1 MFKQQRFIL
10 RVLLCA
16 VGLTSIFGLDK
27 AWAMSWL
34 GREKIDAPLVKVSFC
49 SGGDM
54 LGSSNGLFVTAVDKE
69 YALITYED
77 AEHHAQAP
85 VVKEYRVS
93 AVVLDDVKAIFNENG
108 MVSWEKC
115 PRSEMQALDEATT
128 GYSFSFAD
136 KRRVG
141 FNSTQDLPEGA
152 YAALRKIRELAQA
165 YCKKGELLPGLIT
178 NPVSPAEMNNP
189 REVILGKITLNTYY
203 YRETNLYARLSNGTD
218 SVIKVKDNYALLKE
232 GEPIKLLNDSI
243 GQGERYIHPKYSEEF
258 YIKLAKRLEAGNY
271 TLNIDGYTTNFSIK

>member
-27 AWAMSWL
+27 AWAMGGL

-54 LGSSNGLFVTAVDKE
+54 LGSSHGLFVTAVDKE
-69 YALITYED
+69 
-77 AEHHAQAP
+77 
-85 VVKEYRVS
+85 
-93 AVVLDDVKAIFNENG
+93 
-108 MVSWEKC
+108 
-115 PRSEMQALDEATT
+115 
-128 GYSFSFAD
+128 
-136 KRRVG
+136 
-141 FNSTQDLPEGA
+141 
-152 YAALRKIRELAQA
+152 
-165 YCKKGELLPGLIT
+165 
-178 NPVSPAEMNNP
+178 
-189 REVILGKITLNTYY
+189 
-203 YRETNLYARLSNGTD
+203 
-218 SVIKVKDNYALLKE
+218 YALLKE

>member
-27 AWAMSWL
+27 TWAMSWL

-54 LGSSNGLFVTAVDKE
+54 LGSSHGLFVTAVDKE
-69 YALITYED
+69 
-77 AEHHAQAP
+77 
-85 VVKEYRVS
+85 
-93 AVVLDDVKAIFNENG
+93 
-108 MVSWEKC
+108 
-115 PRSEMQALDEATT
+115 
-128 GYSFSFAD
+128 
-136 KRRVG
+136 
-141 FNSTQDLPEGA
+141 
-152 YAALRKIRELAQA
+152 
-165 YCKKGELLPGLIT
+165 
-178 NPVSPAEMNNP
+178 
-189 REVILGKITLNTYY
+189 
-203 YRETNLYARLSNGTD
+203 
-218 SVIKVKDNYALLKE
+218 YALLKE

>member
-16 VGLTSIFGLDK
+16 VGLTSIFWLDK

-34 GREKIDAPLVKVSFC
+34 GGEKIEAPLVKVSFC

-54 LGSSNGLFVTAVDKE
+54 LGSSHGLFVTAVDKE
-69 YALITYED
+69 
-77 AEHHAQAP
+77 
-85 VVKEYRVS
+85 
-93 AVVLDDVKAIFNENG
+93 
-108 MVSWEKC
+108 
-115 PRSEMQALDEATT
+115 
-128 GYSFSFAD
+128 
-136 KRRVG
+136 
-141 FNSTQDLPEGA
+141 
-152 YAALRKIRELAQA
+152 
-165 YCKKGELLPGLIT
+165 
-178 NPVSPAEMNNP
+178 
-189 REVILGKITLNTYY
+189 
-203 YRETNLYARLSNGTD
+203 
-218 SVIKVKDNYALLKE
+218 YALLKE

>member
-34 GREKIDAPLVKVSFC
+34 GGEKIDAPLVKVSFC

-54 LGSSNGLFVTAVDKE
+54 LGSSHGLFVTAVDKE

-77 AEHHAQAP
+77 AEHHAP
-85 VVKEYRVS
+85 
-93 AVVLDDVKAIFNENG
+93 
-108 MVSWEKC
+108 
-115 PRSEMQALDEATT
+115 
-128 GYSFSFAD
+128 
-136 KRRVG
+136 
-141 FNSTQDLPEGA
+141 
-152 YAALRKIRELAQA
+152 A

-189 REVILGKITLNTYY
+189 LEVILGKITLNTYY

-218 SVIKVKDNYALLKE
+218 SVIKVKDN
-232 GEPIKLLNDSI
+232 
-243 GQGERYIHPKYSEEF
+243 
-258 YIKLAKRLEAGNY
+258 
-271 TLNIDGYTTNFSIK
+271 

>member
-16 VGLTSIFGLDK
+16 DGLTSIFGLDK

-54 LGSSNGLFVTAVDKE
+54 LGSSHGLFVTAVDKE
-69 YALITYED
+69 
-77 AEHHAQAP
+77 
-85 VVKEYRVS
+85 
-93 AVVLDDVKAIFNENG
+93 
-108 MVSWEKC
+108 
-115 PRSEMQALDEATT
+115 
-128 GYSFSFAD
+128 
-136 KRRVG
+136 
-141 FNSTQDLPEGA
+141 
-152 YAALRKIRELAQA
+152 
-165 YCKKGELLPGLIT
+165 
-178 NPVSPAEMNNP
+178 
-189 REVILGKITLNTYY
+189 
-203 YRETNLYARLSNGTD
+203 
-218 SVIKVKDNYALLKE
+218 YALLKE

>member
-54 LGSSNGLFVTAVDKE
+54 LGSSHGLFVTAVDKE
-69 YALITYED
+69 
-77 AEHHAQAP
+77 
-85 VVKEYRVS
+85 
-93 AVVLDDVKAIFNENG
+93 
-108 MVSWEKC
+108 
-115 PRSEMQALDEATT
+115 
-128 GYSFSFAD
+128 
-136 KRRVG
+136 
-141 FNSTQDLPEGA
+141 
-152 YAALRKIRELAQA
+152 
-165 YCKKGELLPGLIT
+165 
-178 NPVSPAEMNNP
+178 
-189 REVILGKITLNTYY
+189 
-203 YRETNLYARLSNGTD
+203 
-218 SVIKVKDNYALLKE
+218 YALLKE

>member
-54 LGSSNGLFVTAVDKE
+54 LGSSHGLFVTAVDKE
-69 YALITYED
+69 YAL
-77 AEHHAQAP
+77 
-85 VVKEYRVS
+85 
-93 AVVLDDVKAIFNENG
+93 
-108 MVSWEKC
+108 
-115 PRSEMQALDEATT
+115 
-128 GYSFSFAD
+128 
-136 KRRVG
+136 
-141 FNSTQDLPEGA
+141 
-152 YAALRKIRELAQA
+152 
-165 YCKKGELLPGLIT
+165 
-178 NPVSPAEMNNP
+178 
-189 REVILGKITLNTYY
+189 
-203 YRETNLYARLSNGTD
+203 
-218 SVIKVKDNYALLKE
+218 LKE
-232 GEPIKLLNDSI
+232 GEPIKLFNDSI

>member
-34 GREKIDAPLVKVSFC
+34 GREKIDAPLVNVSFC

-54 LGSSNGLFVTAVDKE
+54 LGSSHGLFVTAVDKE
-69 YALITYED
+69 
-77 AEHHAQAP
+77 
-85 VVKEYRVS
+85 
-93 AVVLDDVKAIFNENG
+93 
-108 MVSWEKC
+108 
-115 PRSEMQALDEATT
+115 
-128 GYSFSFAD
+128 
-136 KRRVG
+136 
-141 FNSTQDLPEGA
+141 
-152 YAALRKIRELAQA
+152 
-165 YCKKGELLPGLIT
+165 
-178 NPVSPAEMNNP
+178 
-189 REVILGKITLNTYY
+189 
-203 YRETNLYARLSNGTD
+203 
-218 SVIKVKDNYALLKE
+218 YALLKE

>member
-34 GREKIDAPLVKVSFC
+34 GGEKIDAPLVKVSFC

-54 LGSSNGLFVTAVDKE
+54 LGSSHGLFVTAVDKE

-77 AEHHAQAP
+77 AEHHAP
-85 VVKEYRVS
+85 
-93 AVVLDDVKAIFNENG
+93 
-108 MVSWEKC
+108 
-115 PRSEMQALDEATT
+115 
-128 GYSFSFAD
+128 
-136 KRRVG
+136 
-141 FNSTQDLPEGA
+141 
-152 YAALRKIRELAQA
+152 A

-189 REVILGKITLNTYY
+189 LEVILGKITLNTYY

-218 SVIKVKDNYALLKE
+218 SVIKVKDNYALIKE

>member
-34 GREKIDAPLVKVSFC
+34 GGEKIDAPLVKVSFC

-54 LGSSNGLFVTAVDKE
+54 LGSSHGLFVTAVDK
-69 YALITYED
+69 
-77 AEHHAQAP
+77 
-85 VVKEYRVS
+85 V
-93 AVVLDDVKAIFNENG
+93 
-108 MVSWEKC
+108 
-115 PRSEMQALDEATT
+115 
-128 GYSFSFAD
+128 
-136 KRRVG
+136 
-141 FNSTQDLPEGA
+141 
-152 YAALRKIRELAQA
+152 
-165 YCKKGELLPGLIT
+165 
-178 NPVSPAEMNNP
+178 
-189 REVILGKITLNTYY
+189 
-203 YRETNLYARLSNGTD
+203 
-218 SVIKVKDNYALLKE
+218 YALLKE

>member
-34 GREKIDAPLVKVSFC
+34 GGEKIDAPLVKVSFC

-54 LGSSNGLFVTAVDKE
+54 LGSSHGLFVTAVDKE
-69 YALITYED
+69 
-77 AEHHAQAP
+77 
-85 VVKEYRVS
+85 
-93 AVVLDDVKAIFNENG
+93 
-108 MVSWEKC
+108 
-115 PRSEMQALDEATT
+115 
-128 GYSFSFAD
+128 
-136 KRRVG
+136 
-141 FNSTQDLPEGA
+141 
-152 YAALRKIRELAQA
+152 
-165 YCKKGELLPGLIT
+165 
-178 NPVSPAEMNNP
+178 
-189 REVILGKITLNTYY
+189 
-203 YRETNLYARLSNGTD
+203 
-218 SVIKVKDNYALLKE
+218 YALLKE

>member
-34 GREKIDAPLVKVSFC
+34 GGEKIDAPLVKVSFC

-54 LGSSNGLFVTAVDKE
+54 LGSSHGLFVTAVNKE
-69 YALITYED
+69 
-77 AEHHAQAP
+77 
-85 VVKEYRVS
+85 
-93 AVVLDDVKAIFNENG
+93 
-108 MVSWEKC
+108 
-115 PRSEMQALDEATT
+115 
-128 GYSFSFAD
+128 
-136 KRRVG
+136 
-141 FNSTQDLPEGA
+141 
-152 YAALRKIRELAQA
+152 
-165 YCKKGELLPGLIT
+165 
-178 NPVSPAEMNNP
+178 
-189 REVILGKITLNTYY
+189 
-203 YRETNLYARLSNGTD
+203 
-218 SVIKVKDNYALLKE
+218 YALLKE